1 MVGLEIKSKQVVSS
15 DINGNGV
22 VVENKKKVYYD
33 ERAHVVVLYSCDLTF
48 AGQQRRQNSTDVS
61 RPVDFNFLMTTILR
75 LRLASISYCCL
86 AADHHYS

>member
-1 MVGLEIKSKQVVSS
+1 MVGLEVKSKQVVSS
-15 DINGNGV
+15 DINGNG

-48 AGQQRRQNSTDVS
+48 DGQQRRQKSTDFS
-61 RPVDFNFLMTTILR
+61 RPVDFNLLMTTIPR

-86 AADHHYS
+86 AADRHYS